1 MLEILPFMGVNAPKD
16 HQRVIV
22 KLTARLYGLY
32 ENGLISYEPFS
43 EVMIDES
50 KTSPTPDVLLYD
62 NEHFRN
68 IVIIEV
74 AAAGFRKDF
83 EKTVGLVDEY
93 DVQEGFA
100 YNYLDGR
107 WRKYSR
113 EKGEV
118 FDNPSFCDSICYDLD
133 QFVR

>member
-1 MLEILPFMGVNAPKD
+1 MLEILPFMGINAPKE
-16 HQRVIV
+16 HQRVIA

-32 ENGLISYEPFS
+32 ENGLISYEPFP

-62 NEHFRN
+62 NTLFRN
-68 IVIIEV
+68 LVIIEV

-83 EKTVGLVDEY
+83 EKTVHLVDEY
-93 DVQEGFA
+93 DVSEGFA
-100 YNYLDGR
+100 YNYLNGQ

-113 EKGEV
+113 EKGEI
-118 FDNPSFCDSICYDLD
+118 FDNPSFCDSIGYDLNP
-133 QFVR
+133 FVK